1 MSQVV
6 TSLKEKALSRM
17 LIASSVVF
25 MRVHATSLDS
35 VCSRTSAYAD
45 KITHLLCTCVTKS
58 DDVAVES
65 CDDYTRAVFRGTEL
79 IL

>member
-17 LIASSVVF
+17 LIASASSSC
-25 MRVHATSLDS
+25 VHATRLDI

-45 KITHLLCTCVTKS
+45 KITHLLYTCVTKS

-65 CDDYTRAVFRGTEL
+65 RDDYTRAVFRGTEL